1 MDNARR
7 GGAARRWGRRISIG
21 LLGVLT
27 AILLYFGVTAL
38 QVVNAAGWSSQRH
51 SEALVVLGAAQY
63 DGAPSPALAGRLDHA
78 YATYTEGVA
87 PLVVLTGASREG
99 DRFTEAYAGLTYL
112 RSKGIP
118 EKDLLLV
125 TTGSSTYE
133 SLAAAKRV
141 LGDKGIDTVTLVSDP
156 SHNLRVVG
164 IAAELGLGASVSP
177 TEAPTSWAT
186 LRRETLAVG
195 LGRVLGYRRLERFG

>member
-7 GGAARRWGRRISIG
+7 RGAARRWGRRISIG
-21 LLGVLT
+21 VLGVLT
-27 AILLYFGVTAL
+27 AVLLYFGVTAV

-99 DRFTEAYAGLTYL
+99 DRGVPGF
-112 RSKGIP
+112 
-118 EKDLLLV
+118 
-125 TTGSSTYE
+125 
-133 SLAAAKRV
+133 AAAVER
-141 LGDKGIDTVTLVSDP
+141 
-156 SHNLRVVG
+156 
-164 IAAELGLGASVSP
+164 SVHPGPRPAWS
-177 TEAPTSWAT
+177 
-186 LRRETLAVG
+186 G
-195 LGRVLGYRRLERFG
+195 